1 MMLTHAHT
9 VATHTRHAHA
19 CASRNTHN
27 ACIYAHVEPFCC
39 TKSVVQTHISMHVHT
54 RPCTDTHMHTR
65 LFFQPQQVKKKT
77 KKLNDFKQKGCLQIV
92 VCLTQPG
99 VPGGWGL
106 LQENHLS
113 ITENYTMLTV
123 SQMFVSR
130 RKTACKRVNSADNLD
145 NY

>member
-65 LFFQPQQVKKKT
+65 LFFQPQQVKKTNKKT
-77 KKLNDFKQKGCLQIV
+77 QRFQAERLFANCCLFNPAWSARWVGFTAGESLVNHRKLHNVDSISNVCFQEKNCL
-92 VCLTQPG
+92 
-99 VPGGWGL
+99 
-106 LQENHLS
+106 
-113 ITENYTMLTV
+113 
-123 SQMFVSR
+123 
-130 RKTACKRVNSADNLD
+130 
-145 NY
+145 